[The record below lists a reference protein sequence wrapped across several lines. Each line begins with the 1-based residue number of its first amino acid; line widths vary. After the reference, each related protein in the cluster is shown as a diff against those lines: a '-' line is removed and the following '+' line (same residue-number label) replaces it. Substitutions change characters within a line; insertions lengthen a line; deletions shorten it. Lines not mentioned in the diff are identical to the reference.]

1 MRVLYSIG
9 VKFAGGGI
17 GSIAYQEGRALY
29 QHQALT
35 RLLCGSYRPTDI
47 PADHIKAWGMLSRL
61 LRRLDTFVPSHRV
74 AYLHNVL
81 YDIWS
86 IRHFVPADVLLVW
99 GGFGLRAIRHAQQR
113 GMRTIVHWASSHPYF
128 RRTLFIEEH
137 RRTGLGALPPQRN
150 QARVLAELE
159 SADGVV
165 VPSVFVAE
173 TFFQHGFPA
182 ERLYVNPYGV
192 DVARF
197 RPTEH
202 GTDDGI
208 FRALFVGQVGTR
220 KGIHYLLEAWHR
232 LGWRDAEL
240 LIVGKPVAGI
250 KPLLQRYAHHPTIR
264 WVGHTRTPETFYQQ
278 ADVFVFPTLEEGS
291 ALVTYEALASGLP
304 VITTKHAGSV
314 VRHER
319 EGLIIPIRD
328 SAAIANA
335 LERLRA
341 NPGERQRMAIAARE
355 RALAFS
361 WEAHGERLL
370 DIVRTIL
377 HQSHREM
384 A

>member
-17 GSIAYQEGRALY
+17 GSIAYQEVRALY

-61 LRRLDTFVPSHRV
+61 LRRLDTFDAHHRF

-86 IRHFVPADVLLVW
+86 TRHFIPADVLLVW
-99 GGFGLRAIRHAQQR
+99 GTFGRHAIQKATKH
-113 GMRTIVHWASSHPYF
+113 GMNTIVHWPSSHPLF
-128 RRTLFIEEH
+128 RYTLFSEEYV
-137 RRTGLGALPPQRN
+137 RTGVGVHPPQRN
-150 QARVLAELE
+150 HMRALAEIKH
-159 SADGVV
+159 ADCVI
-165 VPSVFVAE
+165 VPSEFVAE
-173 TFFQHGFPA
+173 TFLQHGFPA
-182 ERLYVNPYGV
+182 ERLRLNPYGV
-192 DVARF
+192 DTRRF
-197 RPTEH
+197 HPPKQRPN
-202 GTDDGI
+202 DGI
-208 FRALFVGQVGTR
+208 FRAIFVGQVGTR
-220 KGIHYLLEAWHR
+220 KGIHYLLDAWDR
-232 LGWRDAEL
+232 LGWRNAEL
-240 LIVGKPVAGI
+240 LIVGKPVVGI
-250 KPLLQRYAHHPTIR
+250 KLLLQRYANHPTIR
-264 WVGHTRTPETFYQQ
+264 WIGHTRTPEHFYQQ

-361 WEAHGERLL
+361 WEAHGGRLL
-370 DIVRTIL
+370 DIVRSIMD
-377 HQSHREM
+377 QSHREM
-384 A
+384 T